1 MKIGIDLGGS
11 HVAIGVVDKNGKIRE
26 KVEKRFSSQEKENIE
41 RAIVDTIIEHSIFFK
56 REYEIEEVGIGMP
69 GWLEDGKIMWSGNI
83 GVTNFNLIEALQELK
98 LPIKIRNDAKCAA
111 MAEKQYGCLKGYD
124 RSIFLTLGTGI
135 GGAAFLDGKLL
146 EAGERPGYEF
156 GHMVIQKDG
165 ITCKCGRKGCFE
177 RYASMKSFKNELR
190 KALGVDETTRGEE
203 LLERI
208 RRNSPEK
215 EHYEKI
221 EKVVTEFIENLS
233 IGLENLIWIFEPQ
246 AIGLGG
252 SFVYFEDV
260 LLPKLN
266 HKLQELNQEDRDRK
280 RIEIKPA
287 VLGNDAGIIGAVL

>member
-11 HVAIGVVDKNGKIRE
+11 HVAIGVVDENGKIRE
-26 KVEKRFSSQEKENIE
+26 KIEKRFSEQEKENIE
-41 RAIVDTIIEHSIFFK
+41 RAIVDTIIEHSNFFK
-56 REYEIEEVGIGMP
+56 REYEVEEIGIGMP

-83 GVTNFNLIEALQELK
+83 GVTNFDLKEALEELK
-98 LPIKIRNDAKCAA
+98 LPVKIRNDAKCAA
-111 MAEKQYGCLKGYD
+111 MAEKQYGCLKGYGE
-124 RSIFLTLGTGI
+124 SLFLTLGTGI
-135 GGAAFLDGKLL
+135 GGAVFSKGELL
-146 EAGERPGYEF
+146 ETEKRPGYEF
-156 GHMVIQKDG
+156 GHMVIQKEG
-165 ITCKCGRKGCFE
+165 IICKCGRKGCFE
-177 RYASMKSFKNELR
+177 RYASMKVFKNELR
-190 KALGVDETTRGEE
+190 RVLGLDETTRGEE
-203 LLERI
+203 LLEKI

-221 EKVVTEFIENLS
+221 EKVVTEFINNLS

-266 HKLQELNQEDRDRK
+266 QKLQAFNQEDRERK
-280 RIEIKPA
+280 KIEIKPA